1 MRVLLLFLSV
11 IITLK
16 AADVVSNDEDYFKS
30 TIGNTQLIHTEQN
43 LPSATQAATLGPLI
57 EHAFE
62 QSYGFELDSTLYV
75 GLISQNNQIANGF
88 STQFPL
94 NKQIN
99 YIGGTSRVD
108 YFTSTSWLRMLLY
121 HESAH
126 NYQLNP
132 KKSTISR
139 VGHDYL
145 GNTGFTFFFFPFFTV
160 PNLTE
165 SSFLLEGNAVLNESW
180 NGNGGRLYSGRFKA
194 ETLLQA
200 AAGQITPERL
210 YNANY
215 FFPYGD
221 QFYIIG
227 GFFQLYL
234 AERFGLDRTN
244 RYFWNH
250 SGSWLWPFRTNH
262 IFQQT
267 FGINFETALSDYNLW
282 LLKQYEGFEKAKG
295 KEIAAS
301 QYFSSLNADKD
312 ELFFLISD
320 RYRAPELLK
329 LSKSSGALSHQ
340 RESYRAGKVLNVD
353 GRYYTQS
360 GAYTNPTKI
369 YQGLFDDTGHIVE
382 GTASKM
388 IQGYLSDGKAVY
400 FDVPSSF
407 DQPQLYVGDTFYAQV
422 NSSVYIDRDDNLYYF
437 VQKGKKRTLYK
448 NRAPLFV
455 VDGYY
460 GIVSD
465 VDSKGRIYFIA
476 NSEHGSSLYRYD
488 RGEIERV
495 NGGDNIVEARLVN
508 DDKVLLA
515 TIGSDAYHYLIASVD
530 AQDEAPYDMVH
541 FFESEPYFDNKMYL
555 ADINRSIETEVN
567 LDENYTPLL
576 DMHYSA
582 LFPWIGY
589 SSDKGVLFNFSAVF
603 ADPLSQNS
611 ASVFIERNLNEVTL
625 AGVSYNNSQSILNF
639 GVSAYGVL
647 ESGDTD
653 NTRYYMDP
661 IDQSPRQRDVNVSD
675 RGFGVSAYARLEL
688 LKMGYISS
696 DVTLSYYLDYD
707 SNAREPASLT
717 WEIAKKERY
726 GTSMFNNFVNQLAL
740 YGTVDRG
747 DTGYGGTYD
756 FQHDLP
762 YEFYL
767 GFGAQ
772 YSTSDAKVNIED
784 PYDRGIKLTAYQ
796 NQFVLDP
803 STIIM
808 PAIDTTRYIKEGA
821 VAEASLKKVFNGS
834 FYFFTFPV
842 SLRREAFYLKYRYY
856 DIEDFNTKTT
866 IYHEQTLGL
875 TADTLWMNKMP
886 IPFGLE
892 YIHNDNTKDEH
903 HLRFT
908 IGLVF

>member
-1 MRVLLLFLSV
+1 MRWLLIYLMMISALR
-11 IITLK
+11 
-16 AADVVSNDEDYFKS
+16 AADVVPNDEAYYKS
-30 TIGNTQLIHTEQN
+30 TIGNTQFIHTEQN
-43 LPSATQAATLGPLI
+43 FPSAEQAAALEPLI
-57 EHAFE
+57 ERAYE
-62 QSYGFELDSTLYV
+62 SSYGFKLDSTLYV

-99 YIGGTSRVD
+99 YMGGTSKVD
-108 YFTSTSWLRMLLY
+108 YFTSTSWLKMLLY
-121 HESAH
+121 HETAH

-160 PNLTE
+160 PNVTE

-194 ETLLQA
+194 ETLLQV
-200 AAGQITPERL
+200 AAGYITPDRL

-250 SGSWLWPFRTNH
+250 SGSWLWPFRTNY
-262 IFQQT
+262 IFEQT
-267 FGINFETALSDYNLW
+267 FGISFETALSDYTVW
-282 LLKQYEGFEKAKG
+282 LLKQYDGFVKAKG
-295 KEIAAS
+295 KEVATS
-301 QYFSSLNADKD
+301 HYFTSLNADKD
-312 ELFFLISD
+312 EIFFLISD
-320 RYRAPELLK
+320 QYHASERVRFMK
-329 LSKSSGALSHQ
+329 NSQTVSHE
-340 RESYRAGKVLNVD
+340 RESYRSGKVLKVESK
-353 GRYYTQS
+353 YYTQS

-369 YQGLFDDTGHIVE
+369 HQGLFDDEGYIVE

-388 IQGYLSDGKAVY
+388 IQGYLSDGRAVY
-400 FDVPSSF
+400 FDVPTSF
-407 DQPQLYVGDTFYAQV
+407 DQPQLYVGNMFYAQV
-422 NSSVYIDRDDNLYYF
+422 NSSVYIDPDDNLYYF
-437 VQKGKKRTLYK
+437 VQKDKKRTLYK
-448 NRAPLFV
+448 NKNPLFV
-455 VDGYY
+455 LNGYY

-465 VDSKGRIYFIA
+465 VDSKGRVYFIA
-476 NSEHGSSLYRYD
+476 NSEHGSSLYRFD
-488 RGEIERV
+488 GMKIERL
-495 NGGDNIVEARLVN
+495 NSADNIIEARLVN
-508 DDKVLLA
+508 DHEVLLA
-515 TIGSDAYHYLIASVD
+515 TIDSEAYYYLLTTLEP
-530 AQDEAPYDMVH
+530 QDQSPYDLVH
-541 FFESEPYFDNKMYL
+541 FFESEPYFENRKYL
-555 ADINRSIETEVN
+555 AETNQSVEAGVN
-567 LDENYTPLL
+567 FDESYRPIF

-611 ASVFIERNLNEVTL
+611 ASLFIERNLNEVTL
-625 AGVSYNNSQSILNF
+625 AGLSYNNSESILNF
-639 GVSAYGVL
+639 GMSVYGVL
-647 ESGDTD
+647 DSRNTDT
-653 NTRYYMDP
+653 TRYYMDP
-661 IDQSPRQRDVNVSD
+661 IDQSPRQHNVSVD
-675 RGFGVSAYARLEL
+675 NRGFGFSTYARLAL
-688 LKMGYISS
+688 LKTGYISS
-696 DVTLSYYLDYD
+696 DMTLSYYLDYD
-707 SNAREPASLT
+707 SNAREPASLI
-717 WEIAKKERY
+717 WDISKKERY
-726 GTSMFNNFVNQLAL
+726 GISMFNNFMNQLIL

-747 DTGYGGTYD
+747 DTGYGGIYD

-762 YEFYL
+762 YEFYI
-767 GFGAQ
+767 GFGSQ
-772 YSTSDAKVNIED
+772 YSASDAKVNFED

-796 NQFVLDP
+796 NLFIRDP

-808 PAIDTTRYIKEGA
+808 PVIDETRYIKKGA

-834 FYFFTFPV
+834 LYFFTFPV

-856 DIEDFNTKTT
+856 DIEDFNTKTR

-875 TADTLWMNKMP
+875 MADLLWMNKLP
-886 IPFGLE
+886 LPLGLE
-892 YIHNDNTKDEH
+892 YIHNDNTKEEH
-903 HLRFT
+903 HFRFT
-908 IGLVF
+908 IGLAF